1 MITRSTT
8 RMRKLLKE
16 KKLIVTAGAH
26 DALSAKIMEYLG
38 FDCVFL
44 SGFGFEASLLGKPDS
59 GLLTMSEITTN
70 AKNISAGLNIP
81 TLADAESGYGG
92 YSNIHRTVQE
102 FERAGVAGIFIEDQ
116 VHPTFCGTLKKYK
129 KVITQEEMLIR
140 LQIALDARMDPDFI
154 ICARTDADIVSLD
167 EQIRRANAYARAG
180 ADLVT
185 ALPQRKEEFRA
196 CIEHIKSPLWLYLSQ
211 TTEEISPKEL
221 EEMGMRGIIIYP
233 VEPLFAATSAM
244 MDMLAELK
252 ETGMCA
258 EYFKKLK
265 RPMDYREFFPFIG
278 LNEIVAH
285 DQKYLAMK
293 K

>member
-1 MITRSTT
+1 MKQTT
-8 RMRKLLKE
+8 RMRQLFAE

-26 DALSAKIMEYLG
+26 DALSAKVMEHLG

-59 GLLTMSEITTN
+59 GLLTMSEIVN
-70 AKNISAGLNIP
+70 HAKNISAGIKVP

-92 YSNIHRTVQE
+92 FSNIRRTVQE

-129 KVITQEEMLIR
+129 KVVTQDEMLIR
-140 LQIALDARMDPDFI
+140 LRVALDARTDPDFV

-167 EQIRRANAYARAG
+167 EQIRRANAYAKAG

-196 CIEHIKSPLWLYLSQ
+196 CIEHIKAPLWLYLSQ
-211 TTEEISPKEL
+211 QTGEISPKEL

-233 VEPLFAATSAM
+233 VEPLFAATRAM
-244 MDMLAELK
+244 MDMLTELK

-258 EYFKKLK
+258 DYFKKMK
-265 RPMDYREFFPFIG
+265 QPMDYREFFPFIG

-293 K
+293 